1 MDSYNSST
9 YPVKPG
15 DWLKS
20 KFSHKI
26 AKVKNVYRDGDDVLV
41 DLVLYDGSG
50 VRIGRESPSFGGPR
64 SFEPACNYRD
74 WHRIAK
80 PAFTLDIE
88 RGDDGSASEEISVK
102 ALPERQWI
110 RPARLR
116 RVARMPRVRNFD
128 PRIEAEARRLAA
140 RQLRDIARELG
151 YSELAQRAATLD
163 AEADAIQR

>member
-1 MDSYNSST
+1 MDSYYSST

-20 KFSHKI
+20 KFSGKI
-26 AKVKNVYRDGDDVLV
+26 GKVKNVYRDGDDVLV
-41 DLVLYDGSG
+41 DVVLYDGSG
-50 VRIGRESPSFGGPR
+50 ARVGRDSPSFGGPR

-80 PAFTLDIE
+80 PVFPLHLE
-88 RGDDGSASEEISVK
+88 RGDGSDSEDISLT
-102 ALPERQWI
+102 ALPERQWT
-110 RPARLR
+110 RPARLPR
-116 RVARMPRVRNFD
+116 IARMPRVRNFD